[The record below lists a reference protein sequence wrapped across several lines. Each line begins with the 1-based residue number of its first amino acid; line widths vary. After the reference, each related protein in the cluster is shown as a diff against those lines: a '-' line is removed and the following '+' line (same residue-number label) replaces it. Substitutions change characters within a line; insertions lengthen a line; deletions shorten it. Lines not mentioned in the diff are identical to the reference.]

1 MSKTLKH
8 ARMTVGEPGLSGRTT
23 VKLRA
28 YTPKADNPVEIEMS
42 MDEWQLNR
50 LAKEIRDALREL
62 SAKRQRADA
71 RNLAIYNDA
80 AR

>member
-8 ARMTVGEPGLSGRTT
+8 ARMSIGEPGLSGRATA
-23 VKLRA
+23 KLRA
-28 YTPKADNPVEIEMS
+28 YTPKSDKPVEIEMS

-71 RNLAIYNDA
+71 RNLAIYNDN

>member
-8 ARMTVGEPGLSGRTT
+8 ARMSVGEPGLSGRST

-28 YTPKADNPVEIEMS
+28 YTPRSDKPVEIEMS
-42 MDEWQLNR
+42 MDEWHLHR
-50 LAKEIRDALREL
+50 MAKEIRDALREL
-62 SAKRQRADA
+62 AAKRLRANA

>member
-8 ARMTVGEPGLSGRTT
+8 PRIDLGEPALSGRTT

-28 YTPKADNPVEIEMS
+28 HTPKAMNTVEFEMS